1 MDRKGF
7 GCREANLWSN
17 SNCSFLGSLLLWFP
31 LPSSYSTKAAS
42 SLCFPLLLSLNLLPV
57 LLSVVCLRC
66 SHMGLHPSL
75 VDHHP
80 GHDLFTTLSSQN
92 SAGPCHALMNMWC
105 ERAVGV
111 WDLRWVGAGLVVA
124 WLERG
129 EGLSFHSFQLCLT
142 RWILP
147 LTILVDVPVGWPL
160 LFPKQLGCLP
170 EVLTT
175 SVAELCGLGQQH
187 RFV

>member
-1 MDRKGF
+1 M
-7 GCREANLWSN
+7 L
-17 SNCSFLGSLLLWFP
+17 SLIPQSKFFP
-31 LPSSYSTKAAS
+31 CPAVCCMSDVLPHGPPSVSSRPSPRPWPVYY
-42 SLCFPLLLSLNLLPV
+42 CLLSEQCRALPGPDEQG
-57 LLSVVCLRC
+57 
-66 SHMGLHPSL
+66 GL
-75 VDHHP
+75 
-80 GHDLFTTLSSQN
+80 
-92 SAGPCHALMNMWC
+92 
-105 ERAVGV
+105 

-175 SVAELCGLGQQH
+175 SVAELCGLGSGIILFSLD
-187 RFV
+187 RFSFPVEQVFFC